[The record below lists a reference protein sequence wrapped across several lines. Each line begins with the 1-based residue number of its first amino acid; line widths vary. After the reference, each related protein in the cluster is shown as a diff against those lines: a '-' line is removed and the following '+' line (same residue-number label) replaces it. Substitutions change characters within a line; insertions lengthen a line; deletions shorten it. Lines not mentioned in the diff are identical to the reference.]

1 MDVTNHEVFQT
12 IWYFKSLDLSKKVQL
27 KIWRSEIFLN
37 IHWFWNQIH
46 RTLKTIKRLHDSRKL
61 NVCCW
66 LMHDRI
72 LDWFFLQKEQ
82 LKATVYWDILELNV
96 SSQMDYVESELGL
109 FFISNTIL
117 CFTAL
122 QQLHCRNLRLWFK
135 NTMSEELSR
144 PHDHQKA

>member
-1 MDVTNHEVFQT
+1 MIAFVVISIMRGEMQKLFLVFNTFLFVQHFWHCTHPHDNQAFLTILTRYMDVTNHEVFQT

-27 KIWRSEIFLN
+27 TIWRSEIFLN

-61 NVCCW
+61 NVCCG

-82 LKATVYWDILELNV
+82 LKVTVY
-96 SSQMDYVESELGL
+96 
-109 FFISNTIL
+109 
-117 CFTAL
+117 
-122 QQLHCRNLRLWFK
+122 
-135 NTMSEELSR
+135 
-144 PHDHQKA
+144 

>member
-27 KIWRSEIFLN
+27 KFGGQKFIYN
-37 IHWFWNQIH
+37 VHWFWNQIN
-46 RTLKTIKRLHDSRKL
+46 RPLETIKRPHDSREL
-61 NVCCW
+61 NACCG
-66 LMHDRI
+66 LIHDRI

-96 SSQMDYVESELGL
+96 NSKTDYVESELGL

-117 CFTAL
+117 YYIL
-122 QQLHCRNLRLWFK
+122 V
-135 NTMSEELSR
+135 EESLYSIFA
-144 PHDHQKA
+144 KA